1 MRTPPR
7 NTANP
12 PRAATTPTAN
22 ARIRRPGTGP
32 KISTK
37 AVKNRSTPR
46 APEYPT
52 TTRRA
57 AANVARTA
65 ACSFSFTGL
74 PSEGLPEGL
83 EVRGVRVEVRP
94 DGIQLVVQA
103 LRDARLEV
111 LGVELPAGVGPR
123 ELPEGREHDVP
134 AVLRVPLHAELPAP
148 REEDHPRDV
157 EDGVPLRLL
166 RGAVRLG
173 ALPPPLGGRVV
184 DQHARVGLRLR
195 HLRGDGVH
203 PAPALEPREEGR
215 MEGDDLLPPEL
226 RGHVPVEHVGV
237 PLVHPPVREVE
248 VHPRDVGDLHR
259 GVDEFRGVEVRLLL
273 LPPHDRQGP
282 FDPGDA
288 RGLRDLED
296 LLPVRRPGDE
306 LVRVQ
311 ELDLVGHAEGAEAV
325 LEVLPAR
332 LDRLEVAPE
341 LVVDVRVPVRE
352 EEDRVEPRADE
363 VRDLRG
369 DDESRADVHEPGR
382 LEPGVRPRTTA
393 LREEGP
399 QLVPRDALL
408 RAAQDE
414 VQAVVYGH
422 GTRNREGSDKGFSP
436 ASRGPSPFGPPSP
449 SPPRPSRR
457 RASRPSWPSPRPASS
472 PSRPPRPRA

>member
-52 TTRRA
+52 TTKRA
-57 AANVARTA
+57 AANGARTA
-65 ACSFSFTGL
+65 AGA
-74 PSEGLPEGL
+74 PP
-83 EVRGVRVEVRP
+83 RP
-94 DGIQLVVQA
+94 P
-103 LRDARLEV
+103 RLEV
-111 LGVELPAGVGPR
+111 GGMEPPPGVAPR
-123 ELPEGREHDVP
+123 ELPEGREHALP

-173 ALPPPLGGRVV
+173 DLPPHLGGRVV

-215 MEGDDLLPPEL
+215 VEGDDLLPPEL

-296 LLPVRRPGDE
+296 LLPVRRLGDE

-332 LDRLEVAPE
+332 LDRLE
-341 LVVDVRVPVRE
+341 
-352 EEDRVEPRADE
+352 
-363 VRDLRG
+363 G
-369 DDESRADVHEPGR
+369 G
-382 LEPGVRPRTTA
+382 
-393 LREEGP
+393 
-399 QLVPRDALL
+399 
-408 RAAQDE
+408 
-414 VQAVVYGH
+414 
-422 GTRNREGSDKGFSP
+422 
-436 ASRGPSPFGPPSP
+436 
-449 SPPRPSRR
+449 
-457 RASRPSWPSPRPASS
+457 
-472 PSRPPRPRA
+472 